1 MWSERFLKIIPA
13 LLFLFLVLEIFEL
26 VLIINDMNKTE
37 KLEAQL
43 KENLE
48 TTKTIINLLNEH
60 LNGMEHFQDKK
71 KHK

>member
-1 MWSERFLKIIPA
+1 MWSEKVLKIIPA
-13 LLFLFLVLEIFEL
+13 LLFLFLILEIFEL
-26 VLIINDMNKTE
+26 VLIINGMNKIE

-48 TTKTIINLLNEH
+48 TTKTIANILSEH